1 MSALPLRPF
10 GVSDIVWPPG
20 MCEACYEPQWSDALH
35 DWEFVEEV
43 SGPCGA
49 CQVLQMDL
57 ARILDGTDLGA
68 PLADRA
74 NESADRGGGMLDA
87 QQSTTRCWMPSLL
100 EPASGKASD
109 ER

>member
-20 MCEACYEPQWSDALH
+20 MCEACYQPQWSDALH

-49 CQVLQMDL
+49 CQVLQMEV

-68 PLADRA
+68 PLDDRA
-74 NESADRGGGMLDA
+74 NELADRGGGMLGAQAAYDA
-87 QQSTTRCWMPSLL
+87 LL
-100 EPASGKASD
+100 DAVAPGAGVREGF
-109 ER
+109 

>member
-1 MSALPLRPF
+1 
-10 GVSDIVWPPG
+10 

-35 DWEFVEEV
+35 DWEFVEEM

-49 CQVLQMDL
+49 CRVLQMEV

-74 NESADRGGGMLDA
+74 NESADRGGGMLGAGAGYDA
-87 QQSTTRCWMPSLL
+87 LL
-100 EPASGKASD
+100 DAVAPGAGAREGF
-109 ER
+109 